1 MVGRTS
7 KSNPMSVQERE
18 SLEKNLIQEYFEFQ
32 RGGVVV
38 EVGANE
44 PTGETSQSWHL
55 ERDLDWTAVLV
66 EPNPSL
72 AARARAVRP
81 AAQTFECACTASETD
96 VSLFIPVSRHGTEI
110 HAHAA
115 IGRNI
120 DGHNHREFREI
131 PVRGRSLNG
140 ILEEANVESID
151 MLSIDV
157 EGAELEVLLGF
168 DIDRYKPRLV
178 LFEDKHH
185 HLRKHR
191 WLVQHGY
198 VLCKRTNLNCWY
210 VPRTAKRPP
219 FSMAERLRLFRRLYV
234 SIWWRKLRHSLRAA
248 A

>member
-1 MVGRTS
+1 MVPGTR
-7 KSNPMSVQERE
+7 NVRPRSVEDRE
-18 SLEKNLIQEYFEFQ
+18 LLEKNLIQDYFGFQ

-44 PTGETSQSWHL
+44 PIGETSQSWHL
-55 ERDLDWTAVLV
+55 EQNLSWKAVLV

-72 AARARAVRP
+72 AERARTLRP
-81 AAQTFECACTASETD
+81 AAQTFECACTSSNTNL
-96 VSLFIPVSRHGTEI
+96 SLYIPVSHDGTEF

-115 IGRNI
+115 IGRNL
-120 DGHNHREFREI
+120 DSHNYPRFREI
-131 PVRGRSLNG
+131 PVRGRSLNS
-140 ILEEANVESID
+140 ILEEAGIESID

-157 EGAELEVLLGF
+157 EGAELEVLHGF

-191 WLVQHGY
+191 WLRWHGY

-210 VPRTAKRPP
+210 VPRDAKRPQ
-219 FSMAERLRLFRRLYV
+219 FSMAERLRLFKRLYV
-234 SIWWRKLRHSLRAA
+234 SIWWRKLRHALRTAA
-248 A
+248 